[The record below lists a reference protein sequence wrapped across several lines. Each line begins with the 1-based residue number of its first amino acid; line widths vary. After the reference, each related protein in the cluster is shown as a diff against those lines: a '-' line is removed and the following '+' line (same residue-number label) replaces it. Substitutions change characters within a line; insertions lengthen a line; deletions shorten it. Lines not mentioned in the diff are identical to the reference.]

1 MTVSQL
7 SAIFQARLVEIQE
20 KIKRTVL
27 PQAIQEPL
35 INDVRKMGQD
45 FNEKQRLLQ
54 QNHDRER
61 ENRDQLQ
68 SDLDEA
74 YRQLRDAIADRDRAF
89 MERDALR
96 SKIDDLRLKHKKS
109 VERVEK
115 IGQHWKQVSDDYMKQ
130 ISAQEEQLKG
140 KRALWLESN
149 PGSSARR
156 SAMNA
161 IRDPFNSPS
170 ASHTSAF
177 GGGNTSKVDS
187 MGNVCSTTSPS
198 LQGSFG
204 PSPFQAPTGPAHRG
218 PRRRP
223 NLPVNRAQPGV
234 ESAPV
239 PWGGASTKIYDT
251 RPGDTPINPLYKP
264 SAAPTPAVPTSTA
277 LVLHTNN
284 EDRAPEYQAAFSKI
298 YALVEGWV
306 KTYSNVPNL
315 ENDQAITRSNETLWA
330 YMMNCTYPD
339 HRQDSHTHV
348 MALLQDAKTRYWFVM
363 RMAIT
368 YCVKDIM
375 SIEVFKKYSTAVE
388 VTINDCKKKLEERG
402 MLLWFPISSNLLTC
416 KSQVLPTTLAKQSLM
431 HNQELCSQ

>member
-7 SAIFQARLVEIQE
+7 SAIFQARLVEMQE
-20 KIKRTVL
+20 KIKRTAL
-27 PQAIQEPL
+27 PQAIQEL
-35 INDVRKMGQD
+35 LVTDVRKLGQD

-54 QNHDRER
+54 QDHDRER

-89 MERDALR
+89 MERDGLP
-96 SKIDDLRLKHKKS
+96 SKIDDLRLKHNKS
-109 VERVEK
+109 VDQ
-115 IGQHWKQVSDDYMKQ
+115 IGV
-130 ISAQEEQLKG
+130 QEEQLKG

-161 IRDPFNSPS
+161 IRDPFSSPS
-170 ASHTSAF
+170 TSHTSAF
-177 GGGNTSKVDS
+177 GGGNASNVGSTGIMGS
-187 MGNVCSTTSPS
+187 MTSPS

-204 PSPFQAPTGPAHRG
+204 PSPPIQAPTGPAHRG

-234 ESAPV
+234 ELAPV
-239 PWGGASTKIYDT
+239 PWGGPSTKIYDT
-251 RPGDTPINPLYKP
+251 QPGDTPINPLYKP
-264 SAAPTPAVPTSTA
+264 SAVPTPAVPTSMA
-277 LVLHTNN
+277 LVLHTND

-306 KTYSNVPNL
+306 KTYSSVPNL
-315 ENDQAITRSNETLWA
+315 ENDQAMARSNETLWA
-330 YMMNCTYPD
+330 YMMNCTYPG

-363 RMAIT
+363 RMAVT
-368 YCVKDIM
+368 YCVKDII
-375 SIEVFKKYSTAVE
+375 SIEVFKKYSTIVE
-388 VTINDCKKKLEERG
+388 AAINDCKKKLEERG
-402 MLLWFPISSNLLTC
+402 MLYD
-416 KSQVLPTTLAKQSLM
+416 SQLPPTY
-431 HNQELCSQ
+431 